1 MLAREEASDIL
12 INIFT
17 FLDLMSNFNIIC
29 SMYQVL
35 IHYSFVPHNYLWK
48 FLNTLK
54 YGPIEVASQL
64 VNAGYECMYF
74 FLDICNQ

>member
-64 VNAGYECMYF
+64 VNARYEWMCF